1 MMVFKCLKCGKEV
14 EKVIDR
20 VRCPFCGYRIFSK
33 KRPKT
38 IKKVQA
44 R

>member
-1 MMVFKCLKCGKEV
+1 MGFKCLKCGK
-14 EKVIDR
+14 VIEDFEGKI
-20 VRCPFCGYRIFSK
+20 RCPYCGYRIFSK
-33 KRPKT
+33 QRPKI

>member
-1 MMVFKCLKCGKEV
+1 M
-14 EKVIDR
+14 IDR
-20 VRCPFCGYRIFSK
+20 VRCPYCGYRIFSK
-33 KRPKT
+33 KRSKV